1 MQVINSPPNS
11 HVTDIS
17 NFWQAH
23 LKDIVENITIQSNFC
38 ITHPQYKSFEL
49 NAKSV
54 ERFEKLPPSLQQKYL
69 SIQLSA
75 FLSGI
80 YFTHSIGNTLANDQ
94 EIANSAKYKTTKNT
108 TTSWGIDILFF
119 DRLHNSNHGQGND
132 DPDWRVLRQKKNDDL
147 VVSKDELTLHI
158 KRQKHLHP
166 PTQNAAVG
174 ELVSIRLP
182 RSRVD
187 SRNYIAVGN
196 AGSHEVGNLDSKQQ
210 SVCIYMNF
218 EAEGAVIF
226 MDSLTKHLNE
236 LGISFSFKV
245 PFNPWDYNRCDSG
258 KLYFRKQDYQAVK
271 SVIKSI
277 YLKTKAHFNSECPFL
292 TKILAPGIALA
303 EEPDLKI
310 SEEESFGKNR
320 CQIIA
325 NSLLE
330 AWQKGEDSPDS
341 RMATIIDHFH
351 QNEIDLKQPYLN
363 GTSNDVYS
371 LLDT

>member
-11 HVTDIS
+11 HVTNIS
-17 NFWQAH
+17 DFWQAH

-69 SIQLSA
+69 SIQLCA

-80 YFTHSIGNTLANDQ
+80 YFTQSIGNTLANDQ
-94 EIANSAKYKTTKNT
+94 EIANSAESKITKNT

-119 DRLHNSNHGQGND
+119 DRLHDRNHGQGND
-132 DPDWRVLRQKKNDDL
+132 DPGWRVLRQKKNDTL
-147 VVSKDELTLHI
+147 VVSKNELTLHI

-166 PTQNAAVG
+166 QTQTAAVG

-187 SRNYIAVGN
+187 SRNYIAIAN
-196 AGSHEVGNLDSKQQ
+196 AGSQERDNLDSKQQ

-218 EAEGAVIF
+218 GAEGAVIF
-226 MDSLTKHLNE
+226 MDGLTKQLNE
-236 LGISFSFKV
+236 LGIPFSFKV
-245 PFNPWDYNRCDSG
+245 PYNPWDYNRCDSG
-258 KLYFRKQDYQAVK
+258 KLYFSKRDYKAVK

-277 YLKTKAHFNSECPFL
+277 YWKTKAYFNSECPFL

-310 SEEESFGKNR
+310 SEEESFSKNR

-325 NSLLE
+325 NGLLE
-330 AWQKGEDSPDS
+330 AWQKGKDSPDS
-341 RMATIIDHFH
+341 RMATIINHFD
-351 QNEIDLKQPYLN
+351 QNGIDLRQPYLN
-363 GTSNDVYS
+363 RKSNDIYS